1 MRQHICKNCGKI
13 YLTDKPD
20 SWRTNIMKIITE
32 NEQALLYTP
41 YNPDFVRRVKTIGG
55 ARWDAKNRVWRIPVE
70 AVDRARQIMR
80 EVYGECDLPDGT
92 ERVTVKLTFSKD
104 VIAELG
110 PIIIYGKQ
118 IASASSRDSGARV
131 GQDVAFLEGEP
142 GSGGSRNSWNTYI
155 DAGSVVQVN
164 NVPKTMLSEVLPDG
178 VTYEIMPDTAMPN
191 RETLL
196 AEKDRLL
203 SRLKEIE
210 KLLEGG
216 NQS

>member
-1 MRQHICKNCGKI
+1 
-13 YLTDKPD
+13 
-20 SWRTNIMKIITE
+20 MKIAIE
-32 NEQALLYTP
+32 QEQALLYTP

-70 AVDRARQIMR
+70 AVDQARQIMR
-80 EVYGECDLPDGT
+80 EVYGECDLPDNT

-131 GQDVAFLEGEP
+131 GQDVVFLEGEP

-155 DAGSVVQVN
+155 DAGSVVQVR
-164 NVPKTMLSEVLPDG
+164 NVPESMLTEPLPDG
-178 VTYEIMPDTAMPN
+178 ATYEIVPSKPAID
-191 RETLL
+191 REALL
-196 AEKDRLL
+196 AEKERLL
-203 SRLKEIE
+203 ARIAEIN
-210 KLLEGG
+210 KMLEDT
-216 NQS
+216 NE